1 MRQRGF
7 CTKAIHEG
15 HENFR
20 PDATLIPIYQSVA
33 YPYHDAREAA
43 EIFRAEKHG
52 YTYGR
57 WDNPTVEAFEK
68 RMAALEGAE
77 AAIATASGMAAIFLL
92 THHLVQAGDDIVSSN
107 RVYGGTFG
115 LFDVGLPRMGAR
127 VHWITQPDSLDAWKA
142 AITPRTRFLYV
153 ESPSNPGLFV
163 GDIRALANL
172 AHAHQLPLVVDNTIC
187 TPALQRPLEL
197 GADIV
202 VHSTT
207 KYICGNSSALG
218 GIIIGSK
225 QLIEDG
231 IRKGPIRY
239 LGPAMSPFNAWLN
252 LLSLEHLSLRMDQ
265 HCRNALALAQWL
277 EKHPQVVS
285 VNYPGL
291 PSNPYHRLVAPQMK
305 GCSSL
310 LSFVIRGGYDEV
322 VKVMDSLELWTHAT
336 HLGTCKTIVTHPAST
351 THSAM
356 GPEELRKADIPPT
369 MIRVSVG
376 LEDIADLIADIEQ
389 ALAKAFGQSPGTA
402 VPAAGARGQV
412 VATS

>member
-1 MRQRGF
+1 MRHRGF
-7 CTKAIHEG
+7 DTKAIHEG
-15 HENFR
+15 HENFH
-20 PDATLIPIYQSVA
+20 PDATLVPIYQSVA
-33 YPYHDAREAA
+33 YPYADAREAA
-43 EIFRAEKHG
+43 QIFRGEKPG

-92 THHLVQAGDDIVSSN
+92 THHLVQAGEEVVSSN

-115 LFDVGLPRMGAR
+115 LYDVGLPRMGAKVR
-127 VHWITQPDSLDAWKA
+127 WVTTPETIDAWAA
-142 AITPRTRFLYV
+142 AITPKTRFLFV

-163 GDIRALANL
+163 GDIRALADL
-172 AHAHQLPLVVDNTIC
+172 AHRHGVPLVVDNTIG
-187 TPALQRPLEL
+187 TPALQRPLEM

-218 GIIIGSK
+218 GIVIGSK
-225 QLIEDG
+225 QLVETG
-231 IRKGPIRY
+231 IRQGPIRY

-252 LLSLEHLSLRMDQ
+252 LTSLEHLSLRMER
-265 HCRNALALAQWL
+265 HCRNAMALAQWL

-291 PSNPYHRLVAPQMK
+291 PSNPYHKLVAAQMK
-305 GCSSL
+305 GPSSL
-310 LSFVIRGGYDEV
+310 MSFVIRGDYDDAV
-322 VKVMDSLELWTHAT
+322 AVIDSLELWTHAT
-336 HLGTCKTIVTHPAST
+336 HLGTCRTIVTHPAST

-356 GPEELRKADIPPT
+356 GPEELRKAGIPPT
-369 MIRVSVG
+369 LIRVSVG
-376 LEDIADLIADIEQ
+376 LEDEADIIADIEQ
-389 ALAKAFGQSPGTA
+389 ALAK
-402 VPAAGARGQV
+402 VGARAGV
-412 VATS
+412 TRG